1 MTGLFGLGSAET
13 WQFAC
18 WDLDMEG
25 PKKRHELQGVR
36 MNMDEMSGNVWGVE
50 DSEGK
55 CSTDGF
61 GFILY

>member
-1 MTGLFGLGSAET
+1 
-13 WQFAC
+13 
-18 WDLDMEG
+18 MEG

-36 MNMDEMSGNVWGVE
+36 MNMDEMFGNVSGVE